1 MKKLLV
7 SLLSVVVLVSACGR
21 DKTAAPG
28 AVNNRASVAYDP
40 EAVAYNEWD
49 RAVRI
54 DADMQNMFISTPR
67 KIEKPIDMYMAMA
80 LALKY
85 NYTRR
90 LVNYEDSLIRAGKS
104 QIGRAHV

>member
-1 MKKLLV
+1 MKKLLI
-7 SLLSVVVLVSACGR
+7 SLLSAVLLVSACGQ
-21 DKTAAPG
+21 DKT
-28 AVNNRASVAYDP
+28 VETVDNRASVVYNP
-40 EAVAYNEWD
+40 EAVTYSEWD
-49 RAVRI
+49 RAIRI

-90 LVNYEDSLIRAGKS
+90 LVNY
-104 QIGRAHV
+104 